1 MSVLERKS
9 LGRWSGNACATS
21 LLALLFAACS
31 SYDIHHDYDVEADF
45 SRYRTW
51 GWMPAAPEAAQDVDA
66 ARASNSLVD
75 RRIRAAVDAALTA
88 KGLTADETAPDV
100 LVVYHTGLKDKVD
113 ITDWGYSYSGTYW
126 GWAGRDI
133 DAQNYTEG
141 TLIVDLVDA
150 SSRQLVWRGSATGV
164 VDPARTPEERERAVR
179 EIVAKMFDK
188 YPPRR

>member
-1 MSVLERKS
+1 
-9 LGRWSGNACATS
+9 
-21 LLALLFAACS
+21 
-31 SYDIHHDYDVEADF
+31 
-45 SRYRTW
+45 
-51 GWMPAAPEAAQDVDA
+51 
-66 ARASNSLVD
+66 
-75 RRIRAAVDAALTA
+75 RIRAAVDAALTA
-88 KGLTADETAPDV
+88 RGLAANETAPDV
-100 LVVYHTGLKDKVD
+100 LVVYHSGLKDKVD